1 MWNKSESEDLRS
13 RSVAMPEDLP
23 PPAPRSRAPATIG
36 PSITIRGDLAGE
48 EDLIIQGRVEG
59 TISLH
64 EHNVTVGKEG
74 RIKASV
80 HAKGVTVEG
89 AVQGDLYSQEQV
101 IVRSSGNVHGN
112 ITAPRV
118 SLEDGCKF
126 KGAIDM
132 DVKQQEKRADT
143 SRNIADIKPAPALKS
158 DEVRKPAQNKPGH
171 QASGK

>member
-1 MWNKSESEDLRS
+1 
-13 RSVAMPEDLP
+13 
-23 PPAPRSRAPATIG
+23 
-36 PSITIRGDLAGE
+36 
-48 EDLIIQGRVEG
+48 
-59 TISLH
+59 LH

-143 SRNIADIKPAPALKS
+143 SHNIADIKPAPALKS
-158 DEVRKPAQNKPGH
+158 DEVRKPAQNEVRKPAQNKPGH
-171 QASGK
+171 QASVK